1 MEKRA
6 LSGWNRGKKKDFSA
20 STDPGTDFAGG
31 RDAALF
37 SQCDARAMVHQRNH
51 NLALVVDPWQYPIM
65 DAFYAE
71 IAGAVQLEAEQ
82 RGVLC
87 LYDRVRPPRT
97 VYEKTGGRG
106 YSGWTRGRRIAV
118 RKPRGHAAR
127 TDLARDNMKRKA
139 IQVRCPDGFLCYF
152 MPSASRDAPSAPA
165 K

>member
-82 RGVLC
+82 RGYCV
-87 LYDRVRPPRT
+87 YTTASDRRELFMKKRVDGVILAGRADEGLLSESRVVMRPELT
-97 VYEKTGGRG
+97 LRG
-106 YSGWTRGRRIAV
+106 T
-118 RKPRGHAAR
+118 
-127 TDLARDNMKRKA
+127 T
-139 IQVRCPDGFLCYF
+139 
-152 MPSASRDAPSAPA
+152 
-165 K
+165 